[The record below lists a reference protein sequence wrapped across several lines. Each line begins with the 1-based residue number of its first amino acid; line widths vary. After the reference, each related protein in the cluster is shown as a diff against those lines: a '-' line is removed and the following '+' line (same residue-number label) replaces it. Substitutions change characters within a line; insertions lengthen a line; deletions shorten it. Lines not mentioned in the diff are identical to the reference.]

1 MSTLTQIL
9 KYNRNFRKIKNKRPA
24 LHNCPQKFGIVWKA
38 YKITPRKPNSAT
50 RSVARIKIIKTKEFL
65 TAYIPGIG
73 HKLAKF
79 STVLFRGGRTQ
90 DLPGLKY
97 KLIRGK
103 HDLAPVIGRRTSR
116 SKYGIKRFI
125 KH

>member
-1 MSTLTQIL
+1 M
-9 KYNRNFRKIKNKRPA
+9 
-24 LHNCPQKFGIVWKA
+24 
-38 YKITPRKPNSAT
+38 TPRKPNSAT
-50 RSVARIKIIKTKEFL
+50 RSVVRIKIIKTKVLL

-73 HKLAKF
+73 HKLTKY
-79 STVLFRGGRTQ
+79 STILFRGGRTQ

-97 KLIRGK
+97 KVIRGK

-125 KH
+125 QK

>member
-1 MSTLTQIL
+1 MSTLNQISRQ
-9 KYNRNFRKIKNKRPA
+9 NRSFRIKKNKRPA
-24 LHNCPQKFGIVWKA
+24 LNKCPQKFGLVWKA
-38 YKITPRKPNSAT
+38 YKMTPRKPNSAT
-50 RSVARIKIIKTKEFL
+50 RSVVRIKIIKTKVLL

-73 HKLAKF
+73 HKLTKY
-79 STVLFRGGRTQ
+79 STILFRGGRTQ

-97 KLIRGK
+97 KVIRGK

-125 KH
+125 QK